1 MAVELD
7 RQIFEAP
14 VKVDLMH
21 AVVVAQAAKR
31 RSGTAATRNRA
42 LTSGGGRKPFRQKGT
57 GRARQGTIRAPQHAG
72 GGVVFGPQPR
82 GYAQG
87 IPKKVRKAALCSALA
102 LRAREEKVHLVAG
115 FELPEIKTR
124 WVAKWLE
131 ELGARDALI
140 VTAVRDR
147 RLERAAR
154 NLTRVRVLAV
164 AGLNGRD
171 ILAREYLVLVND
183 AHAAGVERLQ

>member
-1 MAVELD
+1 M
-7 RQIFEAP
+7 
-14 VKVDLMH
+14 
-21 AVVVAQAAKR
+21 
-31 RSGTAATRNRA
+31 
-42 LTSGGGRKPFRQKGT
+42 
-57 GRARQGTIRAPQHAG
+57 
-72 GGVVFGPQPR
+72 
-82 GYAQG
+82 
-87 IPKKVRKAALCSALA
+87 
-102 LRAREEKVHLVAG
+102 
-115 FELPEIKTR
+115 PEIKTR

-164 AGLNGRD
+164 AGLNVRD

-183 AHAAGVERLQ
+183 AHAAVVERLQ